1 MTLVHLVRL
10 AWGELRGADDASR
23 GARVRRR
30 LAEAGHVVEAA
41 SGPSEPATGDA
52 AAMLAVIRQPAR
64 GLEPPRLVFVRR
76 GADGAIWLLE
86 A

>member
-10 AWGELRGADDASR
+10 AWAERASDDVSR
-23 GARVRRR
+23 AARVRRR

-52 AAMLAVIRQPAR
+52 AVTLAVIGQPAR
-64 GLEPPRLVFVRR
+64 GTDPARLVFVRR